1 MSTPATPS
9 WKSLLV
15 RGYEVVIGFETHAQ
29 LSTQSKIFSRAP
41 TAFGAEP
48 NTQACA
54 VDLALPGTLPVMN
67 RGAVERAIEFGLA
80 VGSHIAPRSIFARKN
95 YFYPDLP
102 KGYQIS
108 QFEIPVVQGGAVEFF
123 LGDEKKSVRLV
134 RAHLEEDAGKS
145 LHEDFVG
152 QSGIDLNRA
161 GTPLLEIVTE
171 PDMRS
176 SAEAVAYAKELHKIV
191 TWIGICDGNM
201 QEGSFRCD
209 ANVSVRRPGAP
220 LGTRREIKNLNS
232 FKFMQQAIDYE
243 IRWQIEEIEDGRP
256 IQQAT
261 VLFDPDTGETR
272 AMRTK
277 EDAADYRYFPD
288 PDLPPLVIA
297 PGWVERVRSEMAE
310 LPRVMAQRFVSTY
323 ALPEYDATTLTQ
335 NKAMA
340 AYFEATA
347 QASGQPK
354 LASNW
359 IMGEVSRRL
368 NAGETGIEQS
378 KVSSAQLAGL
388 IVRIADGTI
397 SNAAGR
403 QVFEALWNAEGQEA
417 DAIIEARGLK
427 QMNDT
432 GALERIIDEVV
443 AANPDNVAQFRAGK
457 DKAFNALV
465 GQIMKASKGKA
476 NPQQVNDLLRQKIG

>member
-1 MSTPATPS
+1 MSHA
-9 WKSLLV
+9 KLIQ
-15 RGYEVVIGFETHAQ
+15 GYEVVIGFETHAQ
-29 LSTQSKIFSRAP
+29 LSTASKIFSRAS

-67 RGAVERAIEFGLA
+67 RGAVERAIQLGLA
-80 VGSHIAPRSIFARKN
+80 LGSTIAPTSIFARKN

-108 QFEIPVVQGGAVEFF
+108 QFEIPVVQGGEVGF
-123 LGDEKKSVRLV
+123 LLGEEKRTVRLV

-145 LHEDFVG
+145 VHEGFIG

-176 SAEAVAYAKELHKIV
+176 TEEAVAYAKELHKIV

-209 ANVSVRRPGAP
+209 ANVSVRKPGAP

-232 FKFMQQAIDYE
+232 FKFMQQAIDFE
-243 IRWQIEEIEDGRP
+243 IRWQIEQIEDGHA
-256 IQQAT
+256 IEQAT

-288 PDLPPLVIA
+288 PDLPPLVISA
-297 PGWVERVRSEMAE
+297 DWIERVRAGMPE
-310 LPRVMAQRFVSTY
+310 LPRLMAARFVADY
-323 ALPEYDATTLTQ
+323 GLPEYDATTLTQ
-335 NKAMA
+335 SKTMA
-340 AYFEATA
+340 AFFEATA
-347 QASGQPK
+347 RVCGNAK

-359 IMGEVSRRL
+359 IMLS
-368 NAGETGIEQS
+368 
-378 KVSSAQLAGL
+378 L
-388 IVRIADGTI
+388 IHI
-397 SNAAGR
+397 
-403 QVFEALWNAEGQEA
+403 
-417 DAIIEARGLK
+417 
-427 QMNDT
+427 
-432 GALERIIDEVV
+432 
-443 AANPDNVAQFRAGK
+443 
-457 DKAFNALV
+457 
-465 GQIMKASKGKA
+465 
-476 NPQQVNDLLRQKIG
+476 